1 MAKIYADL
9 FGYGAKSRPYQL
21 HHESGG
27 AKMRPL
33 PNFNEAHLLAF
44 YIFNGAQNPRASR
57 SHGLSKLLKEIR
69 LHEKKDLHLMLHLA
83 MRLILSKL
91 QDTELIF

>member
-9 FGYGAKSRPYQL
+9 LGYGAKSCPYQL
-21 HHESGG
+21 HHEPGG

-44 YIFNGAQNPRASR
+44 YIFSGARDPRASCNLGAADR
-57 SHGLSKLLKEIR
+57 FFTR
-69 LHEKKDLHLMLHLA
+69 A
-83 MRLILSKL
+83 
-91 QDTELIF
+91 

>member
-9 FGYGAKSRPYQL
+9 LGYGAKSRPYQL

-27 AKMRPL
+27 AKMRLL

-44 YIFNGAQNPRASR
+44 YIFSGAQDPRASR
-57 SHGLSKLLKEIR
+57 NLGAADR
-69 LHEKKDLHLMLHLA
+69 FFTRA
-83 MRLILSKL
+83 
-91 QDTELIF
+91 